1 MFSESTGI
9 LKNPHKYLQSNKRL
23 THSGQKHTVSIHHI
37 MDEDS
42 INGHIFDKLTNKVDA
57 QQRLL
62 DYLKND

>member
-9 LKNPHKYLQSNKRL
+9 LKAPHEYIQSNKQLSR
-23 THSGQKHTVSIHHI
+23 SGQKHTVSIHHI

-42 INGHIFDKLTNKVDA
+42 TNGHIIDKLTHKVDA

>member
-9 LKNPHKYLQSNKRL
+9 LKAPHEYPQSNKRL
-23 THSGQKHTVSIHHI
+23 ARSGQKHTVSIHHI

-42 INGHIFDKLTNKVDA
+42 INVHIFDKLTHKVDA

-62 DYLKND
+62 DYLKDD

>member
-9 LKNPHKYLQSNKRL
+9 LKAPHEYLQSNKRL
-23 THSGQKHTVSIHHI
+23 TRSGQKHTVSIHPI

-42 INGHIFDKLTNKVDA
+42 TNGHIIDKLTHTVDA

-62 DYLKND
+62 DYLKDD